1 MRMRFKTLVVAL
13 AIALNILPPAVAIDL
28 IVNGSFE
35 SNGGVG
41 QITAGVS
48 YLTGWS
54 SGTNTTPST
63 DTFNFVMD
71 GNADSTGFPTQFS
84 ASVGLNAM
92 IWGPGIGVNNGF
104 ATSPD
109 GGYFM
114 GGDGGYATG
123 TFYQQVNGLTVGSQY
138 DLSFWWGGAQLTD
151 SVGDYWTGWDI
162 TFGSESDSVGGPGN
176 AIASRGFGPWVFYTK
191 TFTASSSSQTL
202 SFLATGPSGLP
213 PITLLDGVKLSPVSV
228 PEPSTLAMGG
238 FATLLVG
245 LMARRRRC
253 RLARA

>member
-1 MRMRFKTLVVAL
+1 MRMRFKTLVAAL

-41 QITAGVS
+41 QITTGVS

-54 SGTNTTPST
+54 SGTTTTPGT

-84 ASVGLNAM
+84 ASVGQNAK
-92 IWGPGIGVNNGF
+92 IWGPGNGVNNGF
-104 ATSPD
+104 TTSPD

-123 TFYQQVNGLTVGSQY
+123 TFYQQVNGLTVGNQY

-151 SVGDYWTGWDI
+151 VSGDYWTGWDI
-162 TFGSESDSVGGPGN
+162 TFGSDTASVGGPGN
-176 AIASRGFGPWVFYTK
+176 SILSRGFGPWAYYTN
-191 TFTASSSSQTL
+191 TFTATSSSQTL
-202 SFLATGPSGLP
+202 TFLATGPSGLP
-213 PITLLDGVKLSPVSV
+213 PITLLDGVSLQPVSV
-228 PEPSTLAMGG
+228 PEPSTMAMGG

-253 RLARA
+253 RQARA